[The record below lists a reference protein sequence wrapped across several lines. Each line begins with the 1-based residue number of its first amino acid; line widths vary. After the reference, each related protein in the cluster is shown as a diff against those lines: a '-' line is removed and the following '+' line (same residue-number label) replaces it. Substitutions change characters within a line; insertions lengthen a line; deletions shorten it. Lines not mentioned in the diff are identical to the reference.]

1 MISSP
6 FNHSL
11 WVVGIVWVGSKST
24 LRRLSPL
31 FTYAVIRSCCIFF
44 WISRLIIDARVFLAE
59 ARLILAKMVWNFDLE
74 LVNPNDSTWLNQKA
88 YLVFEPKSLMVKLKE
103 KTLV

>member
-1 MISSP
+1 M
-6 FNHSL
+6 
-11 WVVGIVWVGSKST
+11 GSKST
-24 LRRLSPL
+24 LSLPPL
-31 FTYAVIRSCCIFF
+31 ITYAVIPFSCIWFS
-44 WISRLIIDARVFLAE
+44 ISRLIIGARVFLAE

-88 YLVFEPKSLMVKLKE
+88 YLVFEPKSLLVKLKE

>member
-1 MISSP
+1 MSTAPLHLRCHSVVWILFLLFGLIS
-6 FNHSL
+6 H
-11 WVVGIVWVGSKST
+11 
-24 LRRLSPL
+24 
-31 FTYAVIRSCCIFF
+31 
-44 WISRLIIDARVFLAE
+44 DRVFLAE